1 MQAFHIAAEHG
12 IERVELPAADAEW
25 IAGCRWG
32 DAAVPLTP
40 SWIAKQAH
48 MRWRQRAYEGF
59 FGGEVTSLRG
69 EVAFCLLSG
78 FGIRAEVAR
87 AAYHKLTDMGV
98 LEGMPDAA
106 TIREVL
112 EQPLDVGGRKVRYR
126 FPRVRAEYL
135 HGALRV
141 LSSITPAQ
149 NGIALRRQLLQI
161 KGIGPKTASFVVR
174 NHLLSDEVAILD
186 IHLIRAGQIARIFPR
201 NLRLPSDYMKLEA
214 RFLAFAAACGVPAS
228 ILDIAIWDIMRGI
241 SLTRLARADAMNA
254 SLWTGD
260 DDDQARHDQAQ
271 VDSRTESAGGGTV
284 DERQWAQ
291 HLL

>member
-1 MQAFHIAAEHG
+1 MQAFHIAIEDG
-12 IERVELPAADAEW
+12 IECVELPAADAEW
-25 IAGCRWG
+25 AAGCRWG
-32 DAAVPLTP
+32 DAAVLLTP

-48 MRWRQRAYEGF
+48 MRWRQGAYDGH
-59 FGGEVTSLRG
+59 FGGEVTSLRS
-69 EVAFCLLSG
+69 EVVFCLLSG

-87 AAYHKLTDMGV
+87 AAYHQLADAGALMGT
-98 LEGMPDAA
+98 PDAG
-106 TIREVL
+106 TIRNVL
-112 EQPLDVGGRKVRYR
+112 EQPLDVAGRKVRYR

-149 NGIALRRQLLQI
+149 DGVALRWQLLQI
-161 KGIGPKTASFVVR
+161 KGIGPKTASFIVR

-201 NLRLPSDYMKLEA
+201 HLRLPSDYMKLET

-228 ILDIAIWDIMRGI
+228 ILDIAIWDIVRGI

-254 SLWTGD
+254 SLWTSDGRD
-260 DDDQARHDQAQ
+260 EARHD
-271 VDSRTESAGGGTV
+271 
-284 DERQWAQ
+284 
-291 HLL
+291 